1 MSTNFY
7 FNNFQ
12 SSQEQILIE
21 DLVIESIKIYGH
33 DVKYVKR
40 IVQNKDKIYGED
52 TQTSKYIQ
60 AIDVE
65 MYIKNVEGFGGE
77 GDFLS
82 KFNLEIRDQI
92 TFTIA
97 RRTFNDEV
105 GSNMLIDRPREG
117 DLVYFP
123 LNKKLFEVKFVEH
136 EPIFYQMGALQMYD
150 LKCELFE
157 YNSEYFDTGD
167 LEIDSLYENN
177 FLGKVISDIIITDD
191 RYEDII
197 TTEAGDTIVTEGDQL
212 ETIDTAADND
222 TIQAEADTFLD
233 FSEANPFSES
243 GRF

>member
-1 MSTNFY
+1 M
-7 FNNFQ
+7 
-12 SSQEQILIE
+12 
-21 DLVIESIKIYGH
+21 
-33 DVKYVKR
+33 KYVKR

-52 TQTSKYIQ
+52 TQTSKYNN
-60 AIDVE
+60 AVDVE
-65 MYIKNVEGFGGE
+65 MYIKNVEGFQGE

-105 GSNMLIDRPREG
+105 GQYMTIDRPREG

-123 LNKKLFEVKFVEH
+123 LNRKLFEIKFVEH

-157 YNSEYFDTGD
+157 YNGELFETGEP
-167 LEIDSLYENN
+167 EIDSLYENN
-177 FLGKVISDIIITDD
+177 FLGSVQSQVLLTDD
-191 RYEDII
+191 DVSQVLTLEN
-197 TTEAGDTIVTEGDQL
+197 GDVFATEGESIED
-212 ETIDTAADND
+212 IDTAAENE
-222 TIQAEADTFLD
+222 TIQTEAEDFLD
-233 FSEANPFSES
+233 FSETNPFSEG